1 MKMARELRRVR
12 LDPTTDILHI
22 LEDVHL
28 DKAPRL
34 IEREGE
40 PLAVVVDPDEYAG
53 YPPTPKSK
61 RFKKELLSSAGVWSD
76 LDADEMIKELYKAR
90 HDAPPSSPIEL

>member
-1 MKMARELRRVR
+1 MKMPKGVRRVR

-34 IEREGE
+34 IERERE
-40 PLAVVVDPDEYAG
+40 PLAVVVDRDEYVG
-53 YPPTPKSK
+53 YPTTPKSK
-61 RFKKELLSSAGVWSD
+61 RFEKELLSSAGV
-76 LDADEMIKELYKAR
+76 
-90 HDAPPSSPIEL
+90 